1 VKHHFNLKPTNPFAL
16 SLVAMIAM
24 LVVTLSLSGCAGVG
38 AGDRLDTPE
47 VALEIEKYS
56 LDNGLEVILHKD
68 DRLPIVAVNLWYHVG
83 PVNEAAGRTGFAH
96 LFEHMMFQGSAHTEA
111 DSFFKHLEKA
121 GASMVNGTTGF
132 DRTNYMEDVPSNQLE
147 LALWLESDRM
157 GFLLEKIDQTMLS
170 NQQDVVRNERRQSI
184 ENAPYGLPWEEF
196 YHLLFDKSHPYYAS
210 VIGSHEDIQAAKLE
224 DVHDFFKQ
232 YYAPNNASLAIVG
245 DFDEAATK
253 AWIEKYFGSI
263 PRGPEVEP
271 VDVHTAP
278 ISEERRAVV
287 TDKVEL
293 PRVLMGWITAPIFT
307 PGDAEAEIAA
317 QIFAGGKASRLYKS
331 LVYEQKIAQDVGAT
345 QDSLTLGSVF
355 EVTATAKPGHSA
367 KEIETAIDAELE
379 KFVANG
385 PTQEE
390 LAAAKN
396 AILSRIVMGLEKLGG
411 FGGVA
416 DRLNYY
422 NHHLGNPYYLNE
434 DLERY
439 AAVTA
444 SDVQAFAASA
454 LGRDARV
461 IVHAIPG
468 DKKLPPSPATPPI
481 PERAE
486 IEIDRAAIEI
496 ETREPWRNE
505 IPQAGPLPT
514 TALARAEEFALS
526 NGLRVYLV
534 ESHALP
540 VVAAGLIVRSG
551 SAADPIG
558 LPGLSA
564 FSAAMLD
571 EGTASRDALGVARD
585 LEELGARMS
594 ITSQADASYITLRAL
609 KGNAAKAMEIMSD
622 VVLAPSFPAVEIER
636 VRDDRIT
643 SILQESDSPYRAAV
657 RVLWPALYGSEH
669 PYGHVSS
676 GTAESLG
683 KISRDDLVNFYAGNF
698 NPANAALIL
707 AGDFTPSEARTLAEA
722 SFGGW
727 TGSGEPAPQPSAGTR
742 APERVIVVDKPE
754 APQTMVVMAQ
764 TSVERSHP
772 DYEKLK
778 TMNQVMGG
786 LFSSRINMNLRETH
800 GYSYGAWSWLAEN
813 RGVGPLFVGSS
824 VRADVTGASVK
835 EMLNEIE
842 GMLQK
847 EVTPE
852 ELELAKASISRSLPA
867 LFETSRRTVDTVGE
881 LYVYDLPAN
890 YYEGL
895 PARLGALTAAEVFE
909 TTKQHLKPDQ
919 MIIITVGDR
928 ETIQQQL
935 APLELGTIAV
945 RMPDEKEA
953 SPSPR
958 Q

>member
-1 VKHHFNLKPTNPFAL
+1 
-16 SLVAMIAM
+16 
-24 LVVTLSLSGCAGVG
+24 
-38 AGDRLDTPE
+38 
-47 VALEIEKYS
+47 
-56 LDNGLEVILHKD
+56 
-68 DRLPIVAVNLWYHVG
+68 
-83 PVNEAAGRTGFAH
+83 VNEAAGRTGFAH
-96 LFEHMMFQGSAHTEA
+96 LFEHMMFQGSAHTED
-111 DSFFKHLEKA
+111 DSFVKHLENA

-157 GFLLEKIDQTMLS
+157 GFLLEKIDQVMLS
-170 NQQDVVRNERRQSI
+170 NQQDVVRNERRQRI
-184 ENAPYGLPWEEF
+184 ENAPYGLPAEEL
-196 YHLLFDKSHPYYAS
+196 YHLLFDKNHPYYPR

-224 DVHDFFKQ
+224 DVHDFFKR
-232 YYAPNNASLAIVG
+232 YYAPNNASIAIVG
-245 DFDEAATK
+245 DFDEATTR
-253 AWIEKYFGSI
+253 AWLDKYFGSI
-263 PRGPEVEP
+263 PRGSEVEP

-278 ISEERRAVV
+278 ITEERHAVV

-293 PRVLMGWITAPIFT
+293 PRVFMGWITAPIFT
-307 PGDAEAEIAA
+307 SGDAEADIAA

-331 LVYEQKIAQDVGAT
+331 LVYEQKIAQDVEAA
-345 QDSLTLGSVF
+345 QYSLTLGSIF
-355 EVTATAKPGHSA
+355 EITVTAKPGHSA
-367 KEIETAIDAELE
+367 KEIEEAIDTELE
-379 KFVANG
+379 NFVANG
-385 PTQEE
+385 PTQQE
-390 LAAAKN
+390 LTAAKN

-422 NHHLGNPYYLNE
+422 NHHLGNPGYLNE
-434 DLERY
+434 DIERY

-444 SDVQAFAASA
+444 TDVQAFAASA
-454 LGRDARV
+454 LGRDARA

-468 DKKLPPSPATPPI
+468 DKKLPPSPATPPT
-481 PERAE
+481 PEK
-486 IEIDRAAIEI
+486 AAIEI
-496 ETREPWRNE
+496 ETSEPWRNE

-514 TALARAEEFALS
+514 TTLAKAKEFELS

-540 VVAAGLIVRSG
+540 VVAAALIVRSG
-551 SAADPIG
+551 SGADPVG

-585 LEELGARMS
+585 LEELGARMRIES
-594 ITSQADASYITLRAL
+594 RPDANYITLRVL
-609 KGNAAKAMEIMSD
+609 KGNATKAMEIMSD
-622 VVLAPSFPAVEIER
+622 VVLTPSFPADEIER
-636 VRDDRIT
+636 VRDNRIT
-643 SILQESDSPYRAAV
+643 SILQERDSPYDAAV
-657 RVLWPALYGSEH
+657 RVLWPALYGSKH

-676 GTAESLG
+676 GTEESLE

-727 TGSGEPAPQPSAGTR
+727 SGSGEATPQPSAGTR
-742 APERVIVVDKPE
+742 ASERVIVVDKPE
-754 APQTMVVMAQ
+754 APQTMVLMAQ
-764 TSVERSHP
+764 TSVARSHP
-772 DYEKLK
+772 DYEKLD

-786 LFSSRINMNLRETH
+786 LFSSRINLNLREKH
-800 GYSYGAWSWLAEN
+800 GYSYGARSRLAEN
-813 RGVGPLFVGSS
+813 RGVGPLSVGSS
-824 VRADVTGASVK
+824 VRADVTGASIK

-867 LFETSRRTVDTVGE
+867 LFETSRRTVETVGG

-895 PARLGALTAAEVFE
+895 PARIGALTAAEVFE
-909 TTKQHLKPDQ
+909 ATKQHLEPDQ

-928 ETIQQQL
+928 GTIQQQL
-935 APLELGTIAV
+935 APLGLGTIVV
-945 RMPDEKEA
+945 RTPDDKEA
-953 SPSPR
+953 SPAPK